1 MKDKYKKLTRS
12 ECIEY
17 KNCMRST
24 KCRIFIKTVG
34 KNVDNALELALSLGI
49 NKIRALELIRLMVKM
64 GCFE

>member
-17 KNCMRST
+17 KNCMRNT
-24 KCRIFIKTVG
+24 KCRIFIKTVD